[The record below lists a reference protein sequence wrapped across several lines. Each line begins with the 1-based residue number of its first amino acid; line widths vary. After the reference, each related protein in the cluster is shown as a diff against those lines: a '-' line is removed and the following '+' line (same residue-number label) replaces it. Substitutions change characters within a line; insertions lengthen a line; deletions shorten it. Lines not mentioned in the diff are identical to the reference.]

1 MLTNYHMHPCP
12 SFIRPV
18 GKTRTELWSGLWT
31 GLDRPFFYGDNFFV
45 FVFVLFCL
53 FGEGGGGSEEGVLD
67 WIGLVLQTEKA
78 RTMLS

>member
-1 MLTNYHMHPCP
+1 MHPCP

-53 FGEGGGGSEEGVLD
+53 FLGGGAGGEEGVLD
-67 WIGLVLQTEKA
+67 WTGLVLQTEKA

>member
-18 GKTRTELWSGLWT
+18 GKTRTELWCGLWT
-31 GLDRPFFYGDNFFV
+31 GLDRPFFMGIIFFV
-45 FVFVLFCL
+45 FVFLLFCL
-53 FGEGGGGSEEGVLD
+53 FLGGGGEEGVLD
-67 WIGLVLQTEKA
+67 WTGLVLQTEKA

>member
-31 GLDRPFFYGDNFFV
+31 GLDRPFFYGDNFFLFLFLFC
-45 FVFVLFCL
+45 FVFFW
-53 FGEGGGGSEEGVLD
+53 GGGGEEGVLD
-67 WIGLVLQTEKA
+67 WTGLVLQTEKA

>member
-45 FVFVLFCL
+45 FVFVFVLFCL
-53 FGEGGGGSEEGVLD
+53 FWGGGEEGVLD
-67 WIGLVLQTEKA
+67 WTGLVLQTEKA